1 VPFGVG
7 GPGLN
12 GNVRFRDNIRN
23 AGLANVTATYMNLLG
38 FEAPYHYEPSLLT
51 FDYNP
56 WQFSGVYEDYKHPMD
71 DLRAVIKK

>member
-1 VPFGVG
+1 
-7 GPGLN
+7 
-12 GNVRFRDNIRN
+12 
-23 AGLANVTATYMNLLG
+23 MNLLG

-56 WQFSGVYEDYKHPMD
+56 WQFSGVHEDYKYPMD